1 MVELKRLR
9 CFVAVAEELHFGRAA
24 VRMHMAQP
32 PLSVQI
38 RRLEDAVGVALLSRG
53 TRHVALT
60 SAGRTLY
67 EHACRILAQTE
78 AAIVATRQVAR
89 GEAGNLSVGFVST
102 ADYGLLPQIVR
113 AYRTRHPGVVLQLRE
128 MTTDGQLEALR
139 QNSLDVAVVIGP
151 VESAFLGYRSLGREP
166 LIVALPE
173 THALAGSVG
182 SVPLKRLA
190 SEPFILFPRPLA
202 PHLYDA
208 IVGLCSRAGF
218 TPRIEQEA
226 IQMQTI
232 VSLVSAGLG
241 IAIVPGSMRNLA
253 RAGICYVALGRPS
266 AYVETGMAW
275 RIDDGSP
282 KLHAFRE
289 IAEATKTPQTASRE
303 GPSSRRRI
311 RD

>member
-1 MVELKRLR
+1 VVELKRLR

-32 PLSVQI
+32 PFSVQI

-60 SAGRTLY
+60 PAGRTLY
-67 EHACRILAQTE
+67 EYACRILGE
-78 AAIVATRQVAR
+78 IEVAIAATRQVAR
-89 GEAGNLSVGFVST
+89 GEAGTLSVGFVST

-113 AYRTRHPGVVLQLRE
+113 AYRMRHSGVVLRLRE
-128 MTTDGQLEALR
+128 MTSDEQLEALR

-151 VESAFLGYRSLGREP
+151 VDSAFLAYRFLGREP

-173 THALAGSVG
+173 THALAGSIGAIPV
-182 SVPLKRLA
+182 KRLA
-190 SEPFILFPRPLA
+190 PEPFILFPRPLA

-208 IVGLCSRAGF
+208 ILGLCSRAGF
-218 TPRIEQEA
+218 TPRIAQEA

-253 RAGICYVALGRPS
+253 RAGVCYVALGRPP

-275 RIDDGSP
+275 RIDDESP
-282 KLHAFRE
+282 ILQAFRE
-289 IAEATKTPQTASRE
+289 VAEATKTPQHANRE
-303 GPSSRRRI
+303 GPSSRRRP